1 MKIYDSQIERVREL
15 FNGIIPKK
23 YEYCKSECR
32 EENAQYEMIFQ
43 SDMAYELGA
52 NKERA
57 VNLTCVSS
65 NAQLF
70 NDKDEIL
77 VYGDD
82 LCEILDASSY
92 ARITEV
98 LVKDDLGDDS
108 NPSDMD
114 KLYKIIQD
122 IDFVKYHMYTKGFMI
137 RTSGQSCLEQVRVS
151 KNALK
156 EKVSFEHIGNSFI
169 KRYRDNPNVLHV
181 RIIFVT
187 TANVDFD
194 KLKKEADTAIDIR
207 RSLSMIHNG
216 LPTECGSCE
225 IKDICDEVEG
235 LRELHF
241 GSKENGDYS
250 KKKIEKSPITQALGR
265 T

>member
-1 MKIYDSQIERVREL
+1 MKIYDAQIERVREL
-15 FNGIIPKK
+15 FNGITPKK
-23 YEYCKSECR
+23 YDYCKDKCR
-32 EENAQYEMIFQ
+32 QENSQYEMIFQ

-52 NKERA
+52 KKDRA

-65 NAQLF
+65 NAEFF

-82 LCEILDASSY
+82 LADIKDASSY
-92 ARITEV
+92 ARIAQV
-98 LVKDDLGDDS
+98 LVKDVAFDDS
-108 NPSDMD
+108 NSSDMD
-114 KLYKIIQD
+114 KVYKIIQD
-122 IDFVKYHMYTKGFMI
+122 IDFVKYHIYTKGFMI

-156 EKVSFEHIGNSFI
+156 ENISFEQIGNSFI
-169 KRYRDNPNVLHV
+169 RHYKENPNVLRV

-187 TANVDFD
+187 TADVDFD
-194 KLKKEADTAIDIR
+194 MLKKEADKAIEIR
-207 RSLSMIHNG
+207 KSLSMIHNG
-216 LPTECGSCE
+216 LQTECGSCE
-225 IKDICDEVEG
+225 IKDICNEVEG

-241 GSKENGDYS
+241 GNKENADYS
-250 KKKIEKSPITQALGR
+250 KKKIEKSPITQAFGR